1 LNGFYS
7 TSRFAAFALNFP
19 AVVFPAPD
27 VVFIV
32 ALRLLA
38 FNFAVV
44 FCPAGALE
52 VFSGLFPASAAG
64 FLVFS
69 AAASFKVSL
78 DAPG

>member
-1 LNGFYS
+1 LKGFYS

-19 AVVFPAPD
+19 VVVFPAPA

-44 FCPAGALE
+44 FCPAGALA
-52 VFSGLFPASAAG
+52 VFSGLLPASATG

-69 AAASFKVSL
+69 PAASFWISL
-78 DAPG
+78 AAPA